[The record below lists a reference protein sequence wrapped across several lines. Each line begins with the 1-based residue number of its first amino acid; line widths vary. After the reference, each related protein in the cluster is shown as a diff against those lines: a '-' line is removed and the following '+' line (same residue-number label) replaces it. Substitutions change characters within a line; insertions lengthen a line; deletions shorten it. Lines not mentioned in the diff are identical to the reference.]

1 MRQTIQ
7 NVGLLVIVLA
17 LSAVFLLQFGGPQA
31 EGCASQ
37 SKAGY
42 AAKVYGDSIP
52 LGEMK
57 TAYGIAGGTRYSTAQ
72 AKSMKLKELVLD
84 GLIERELLV
93 REAKALGFEVTQE
106 DVMRKLAEDSV
117 MYVSAP
123 VGAPPMTMPS
133 GAVPIDVTGED
144 GNFSADQVRRYI
156 QNGLGRT
163 IEDFADSQ
171 VKETLALRMREV
183 VMSSASVSPAEVWE
197 AFVREKDKAE
207 IKYVRFDPSHYK
219 TGMKPTKA
227 ELDAWVKDHQKEVDA
242 EYEKEKHR
250 FTGLEKQVRARHIL
264 FKVEPNAEQGEKD
277 TVKARAELARGRAV
291 KGEDFA
297 ELATELSEDTGSA
310 KQGGDLGFNTKGK
323 MVAPFDDAQFA
334 LKPGEISQVVET
346 RYGYHVIKVEAVR
359 EGDVPL
365 DEAKRELAEKQLL
378 TARGDAQAKKAADAL
393 LAALAGGETIEA
405 VEERLKKEKE
415 AGGDAAQAPLV
426 KEARFGR
433 GGSPIPG
440 VDAGAVVAQAF
451 EMTTDKPLPEA
462 PVKAGESYIVFK
474 LVSRETAD
482 KAGFEGAEKERLTDA
497 LLRRK
502 RGELLEEYVRGLR
515 KKADAAEAVR
525 INPDAIA
532 YGAGEETASL

>member
-57 TAYGIAGGTRYSTAQ
+57 TAYLLANGTRYSTQA

-84 GLIERELLV
+84 GLIERDLLA
-93 REAKALGFEVTQE
+93 REATALGFEVTQE
-106 DVMRKLAEDSV
+106 DVMKNLAEESV

-123 VGAPPMTMPS
+123 VGAPMSVPNGPM
-133 GAVPIDVTGED
+133 PIDLTDEQ
-144 GNFSADQVRRYI
+144 GNFSAEEARRFI
-156 QNGLGRT
+156 QNRLGRT
-163 IEDFADSQ
+163 IEDFATSQ

-197 AFVREKDKAE
+197 AFVRERDKAE

-219 TGMKPTKA
+219 SGVKPTKA

-277 TVKARAELARGRAV
+277 TVKARAELARQRAV

-297 ELATELSEDTGSA
+297 ELASELSEDTGSA
-310 KQGGDLGFNTKGK
+310 KQGGDLGYNTKGK

-334 LKPGEISQVVET
+334 LKPGELSQVVET

-378 TARGDAQAKKAADAL
+378 AARGDELARKAADAL

-405 VEERLKKEKE
+405 AEERLKKEKE

-426 KEARFGR
+426 KDARFGR

-440 VDAGAVVAQAF
+440 IDASAVVTQAF
-451 EMTTDKPLPEA
+451 EMTTDKPLPAA
-462 PVKAGESYIVFK
+462 PVKASDSYVVFK

-482 KAGFEGAEKERLTDA
+482 KAGFEGAEEERLTDA

-515 KKADAAEAVR
+515 KKADAADAVR
-525 INPDAIA
+525 INPDAVA